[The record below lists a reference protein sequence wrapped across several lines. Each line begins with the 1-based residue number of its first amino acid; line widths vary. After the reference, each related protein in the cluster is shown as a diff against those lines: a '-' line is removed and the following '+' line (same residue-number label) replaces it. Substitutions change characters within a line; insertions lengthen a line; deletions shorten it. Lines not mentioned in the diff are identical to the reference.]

1 MKYIVTFIVFTF
13 GVFAGA
19 AMAIYEAGRNMVD

>member
-1 MKYIVTFIVFTF
+1 MKYIATFIVFAF
-13 GVFAGA
+13 GVLTGA